1 MNNLA
6 IILASG
12 NSIRMS
18 GIDKATMKISGK
30 PMISYSLEAFLECD
44 KFQKIIVTASNSN
57 KNEIKNI
64 VATYSSANVSVVS
77 GGVRRQDSVKNALDI
92 GSDVDLVA
100 VHDGARPF
108 LTDRIILEGL
118 KLAAI
123 HAAAVPV
130 IPVRDTI
137 KELTPESEVV
147 RTLDRSRLYGS
158 QTPQFFDFDILQRAH
173 EVVHDDVTDDSAM
186 LEKLGHNPK
195 TFKGDVRNLKIT
207 VEEDIYIAEA
217 YLELKNNYDRI

>member
-18 GIDKATMKISGK
+18 GIDKTTMKISGK
-30 PMISYSLEAFLECD
+30 PIISYSLEAFLECE

-137 KELTPESEVV
+137 KELTP
-147 RTLDRSRLYGS
+147 GS
-158 QTPQFFDFDILQRAH
+158 